1 MVIHCKIF
9 VQDSCMRD
17 NQIIGFYI
25 VCYSVLLAFDF
36 NWTVLPYVREK
47 KSEVL
52 QKLLDI
58 RY

>member
-1 MVIHCKIF
+1 
-9 VQDSCMRD
+9 MRD